1 MVLGAWLKIEFYNST
16 LELELQLELITSLEL
31 QLETPTN
38 LQLRRLTNSR
48 LLQIPWLRSFGFWR
62 VVRSWRVSRLCWRRL
77 RVGLWLIA
85 RPRRCG
91 RLWSRRLRVGLWLI
105 ARPRRC
111 GRLWSRRRLW
121 RAPRLRIVVCTS
133 RRLMMLSMPSG
144 SIMMKPWRR
153 HCLDIRH
160 FGMVRRSCVKRAASH
175 VSGRAVGV
183 VRICPW
189 NHAPSHELSAE
200 CSENREPVEFV
211 VHVTPLF
218 PSFDK

>member
-48 LLQIPWLRSFGFWR
+48 LLQIPWLRSFGFGR
-62 VVRSWRVSRLCWRRL
+62 VVRSWRVSRLCW
-77 RVGLWLIA
+77 
-85 RPRRCG
+85 
-91 RLWSRRLRVGLWLI
+91 RRLRVGLWLI

-133 RRLMMLSMPSG
+133 RRLVMLSMPSG
-144 SIMMKPWRR
+144 SIMMRRR
-153 HCLDIRH
+153 HRLDIRH
-160 FGMVRRSCVKRAASH
+160 FGMVRRSCVERAASH

-200 CSENREPVEFV
+200 CSENRESVEFV